1 MKRLAVCLF
10 LTLAIA
16 GPTGLIASGY
26 LLAGHH
32 RDDPLLTIAGFGI
45 VAAGLACLV
54 VTVGSYLKGA
64 TDNADR

>member
-10 LTLAIA
+10 LALSI
-16 GPTGLIASGY
+16 GGSTGLIASGY

-32 RDDPLLTIAGFGI
+32 RNDALLTLAGFGI
-45 VAAGLACLV
+45 AVAGLACLV